1 MFVKF
6 TKELPGLPHKMGDVV
21 EFPDAVGRSYV
32 EGAYAAETSVS
43 EHIQSRQAAMF
54 ADLEAKLTR
63 AVQDGFKAKP
73 APPPHRETIEGGEA
87 AADRD
92 ANGKPSKGLTPGEL
106 ARAMYWANAPDDDHR
121 ITDSMREYARGRVSA
136 WRKARAAE
144 PTEWVDRSADRIARD
159 NPGGV
164 ARDGTESGSGGAPT
178 YGYLV
183 KPTWPGDVFRIES
196 ETDVFV
202 NLRQIPTGLTPE
214 TKYPALDQYS
224 TTTPTRT
231 SNLFGGVSLYR
242 KPEDGART
250 AVDVKLS
257 EIIFKCTD
265 LTGMTKVSRDLMADS
280 MVDLNAYL
288 QDLFREAFGWRRDW
302 DFLQGTGDGEPLGVL
317 NATATINGG
326 GVSGN
331 ATRAVTGKIVYE
343 DLAWMISKIWPAA
356 RQGMYWICNAQAA
369 SQLQVITNAAGSY
382 VFQPNS
388 MVSQAMTPS
397 IYQGGVWD
405 GVLMGFPVKLTE
417 KAPALNTT
425 GDLTLF
431 SPRYYGEAKLAGLEV
446 GLTEHRYWE
455 YDQVGIR
462 WKLRNDARP
471 MFRNYITG
479 ADGNTYSFATTLVK
493 L

>member
-1 MFVKF
+1 MFVQF
-6 TKELPGLPHKMGDVV
+6 IKELPGSPHKAGETV
-21 EFPDAVGRSYV
+21 EFPDAIGRSYAD
-32 EGAYAAETSVS
+32 GGYAKEVSVID
-43 EHIQSRQAAMF
+43 HLRAQQAAQM
-54 ADLEAKLTR
+54 ADLKTDLTR
-63 AVQDGFKAKP
+63 AMTEAVKATPK
-73 APPPHRETIEGGEA
+73 PPHTPIDATEA

-92 ANGKPSKGLTPGEL
+92 VQGRASANLTPGEI

-121 ITDSMREYARGRVSA
+121 ITDGMRDYARGRIAA
-136 WRKARAAE
+136 WRKSKQAE
-144 PTEWVDRSADRIARD
+144 PSQWVDRSVDNISRD

-164 ARDGTESGSGGAPT
+164 ARDGAESGSAGAPT

-183 KPTWPGDVFRIES
+183 RPAYPGDVFRIES
-196 ETDVFV
+196 ETDVFTG
-202 NLRQIPTGLTPE
+202 LRQIPMGNAVEMP
-214 TKYPALDQYS
+214 YPALDQYS

-231 SNLFGGVSLYR
+231 SNTFGGVTLYR

-250 AVDVKLS
+250 ASDAKIG
-257 EIIFKCTD
+257 EIKFKVTD
-265 LTGMTKVSRDLMADS
+265 LTGMTKVSRDMMADS
-280 MVDLNAYL
+280 AIDLNAYL

-302 DFLQGTGDGEPLGVL
+302 DFLNGTGDGEPLGLLADNSPSV
-317 NATATINGG
+317 IRGG

-331 ATRAVTGKIVYE
+331 ATRAITGKIVYE

-356 RQGMYWICNAQAA
+356 RRGMYWICNAQAA
-369 SQLQVITNAAGSY
+369 SQLQAITNAAGNF

-388 MVSQAMTPS
+388 MVSQAMMPS
-397 IYQGGVWD
+397 IYQGGTWD

-431 SPRYYGEAKLAGLEV
+431 CPRYFGEAQRAGLEV

-455 YDQVGIR
+455 YDQIGIR
-462 WKLRNDARP
+462 WKVRNDGRP
-471 MFRNYITG
+471 MLRNYITG
-479 ADGNTYSFATTLVK
+479 ADGNTYSFAATLVR